1 MRANGTVF
9 SFKSGDKGPLS
20 GDVLLIP
27 LVAKPQPPLELV
39 ARVDKLCNDT
49 VSELLTVKALREEVG
64 HLCHTTH
71 SGPCPRI
78 VLVSLGDAEKLNA
91 NEIRTAAAAAARW
104 LATERLTTATLW
116 IDGLTA
122 TEVEQSVAE
131 WALGMALG
139 GFRFLA
145 HKEPDEK
152 VPARIQILLR
162 AREPGQV
169 DRVLP
174 EVRNAALLA
183 DAVNYARSLA
193 HEPANVINPGT
204 LADRAR
210 ELARAAK
217 LKCTV
222 LMAPQ
227 LKKLGM
233 NGLLMVGQ
241 GAAHASCL
249 IQLEY
254 HGAPRAQNTTVLVGK
269 AITFDTGGYSIK
281 PAAGLEGLKFDKCG
295 GAAVLG
301 ILKAAAALKLKCNL
315 VGLVAAAEN
324 AISDTAY
331 RPGDI
336 IHMMSGK
343 TVEVV
348 STDAEGRL
356 ILADALWY
364 AQEKLKPTVLIDVA
378 TLTGG
383 VGVALGTVAAGVLSN
398 DDGLAG
404 DLGEAGR
411 RTHERL
417 WRLPLWDDYR
427 ELIKSTEADLKNVSG
442 KREAHCIVGGIF
454 LKEFIRAGTP
464 WAHLDI
470 AAVAHLENGKGP
482 TGKGATGFG
491 VRLLVEFLRQRGA

>member
-1 MRANGTVF
+1 M
-9 SFKSGDKGPLS
+9 
-20 GDVLLIP
+20 
-27 LVAKPQPPLELV
+27 
-39 ARVDKLCNDT
+39 
-49 VSELLTVKALREEVG
+49 
-64 HLCHTTH
+64 
-71 SGPCPRI
+71 
-78 VLVSLGDAEKLNA
+78 
-91 NEIRTAAAAAARW
+91 
-104 LATERLTTATLW
+104 
-116 IDGLTA
+116 
-122 TEVEQSVAE
+122 
-131 WALGMALG
+131 
-139 GFRFLA
+139 
-145 HKEPDEK
+145 
-152 VPARIQILLR
+152 
-162 AREPGQV
+162 
-169 DRVLP
+169 
-174 EVRNAALLA
+174 
-183 DAVNYARSLA
+183 
-193 HEPANVINPGT
+193 
-204 LADRAR
+204 
-210 ELARAAK
+210 
-217 LKCTV
+217 
-222 LMAPQ
+222 
-227 LKKLGM
+227 
-233 NGLLMVGQ
+233 
-241 GAAHASCL
+241 
-249 IQLEY
+249 
-254 HGAPRAQNTTVLVGK
+254 
-269 AITFDTGGYSIK
+269 
-281 PAAGLEGLKFDKCG
+281 
-295 GAAVLG
+295 LG